1 MLSRAAERVGLEWR
15 KPQCPE
21 PSRLDDWFLGVACA
35 GSQRPAPG
43 TSLPDVHEELT
54 SRGRHL
60 LLPETDLLTPPPSPP
75 SVVQLGVYGGPPGG
89 AVSCDAS
96 VCLYCLH
103 PAGQP
108 CLLFRAC
115 RYSSGLIRRGLCG
128 LWSCLH
134 LTLRRYCRFFR
145 LKALRDMH
153 GGGHDP
159 EVLKELRTAP
169 DLAPRATKVMARSL
183 GRAMST
189 LVVQECHLWLCL
201 VDIGTPTKFGSSR
214 FLYPRLASSA
224 TQPVTWPSSS
234 RLHRSRL
241 RRSNTS
247 CLSGQLLPPPVRRLQ
262 RPACSS
268 PRAAPCIHPRTASAA
283 AFKSGVIELGVGRP
297 PSTTQTERELL
308 RERVSASL
316 PPPEEGRVDN
326 LLFQKSRQEAVVS
339 VSGSQEG
346 MESHGRI
353 NFGPH
358 SSSLS
363 PAGSSGRF
371 ESVIKGYSRTLCQIM
386 EAGKRAPHTQTPPRS
401 ATGQVPAFHLA
412 ALPRVHRWSRWSRLY
427 GVWVPAQPSRRLLRT
442 I

>member
-1 MLSRAAERVGLEWR
+1 MFNDVRFDIISILPKAKQNTMAMLSRAAERVGLKWR
-15 KPQCPE
+15 KPPCPE

-35 GSQRPAPG
+35 GSQRPALG
-43 TSLPDVHEELT
+43 ASLPDVHEELT

-96 VCLYCLH
+96 VSLYCLH

-115 RYSSGLIRRGLCG
+115 RYSSGLIWRGLCG
-128 LWSCLH
+128 LWRCCLH

-189 LVVQECHLWLCL
+189 IVVQERHLWLCL

-247 CLSGQLLPPPVRRLQ
+247 CLGGQLLPPPVRRLQ
-262 RPACSS
+262 
-268 PRAAPCIHPRTASAA
+268 
-283 AFKSGVIELGVGRP
+283 
-297 PSTTQTERELL
+297 
-308 RERVSASL
+308 L
-316 PPPEEGRVDN
+316 P
-326 LLFQKSRQEAVVS
+326 
-339 VSGSQEG
+339 
-346 MESHGRI
+346 
-353 NFGPH
+353 
-358 SSSLS
+358 
-363 PAGSSGRF
+363 
-371 ESVIKGYSRTLCQIM
+371 
-386 EAGKRAPHTQTPPRS
+386 
-401 ATGQVPAFHLA
+401 
-412 ALPRVHRWSRWSRLY
+412 
-427 GVWVPAQPSRRLLRT
+427 
-442 I
+442 